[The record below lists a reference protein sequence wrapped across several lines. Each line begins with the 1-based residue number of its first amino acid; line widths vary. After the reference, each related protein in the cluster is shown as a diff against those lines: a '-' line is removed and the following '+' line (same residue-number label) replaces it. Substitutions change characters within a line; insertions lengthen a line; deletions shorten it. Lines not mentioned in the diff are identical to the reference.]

1 MWVLNNHASNILL
14 VDKRDSKT
22 HLLIKR
28 VSELQLLPSGPSDIP
43 FSIRKTQSSESF
55 QCGLQQIIISR
66 KKRSHFYQWG
76 FSIHSTNESLPPSHS
91 YQRAL
96 SYTPSVQ
103 RRFSAFL
110 PSPEWVRASSLNL
123 GCLSS
128 SAGRGSRQAPSDKW
142 MLRIPPSD

>member
-1 MWVLNNHASNILL
+1 MPQIYSLWTRGIQKLTFRSRECQSFKFCPVAPQTFLSPYRRL
-14 VDKRDSKT
+14 R
-22 HLLIKR
+22 
-28 VSELQLLPSGPSDIP
+28 
-43 FSIRKTQSSESF
+43 SSESF

-76 FSIHSTNESLPPSHS
+76 FSIPSTNEGLPPSHS

-110 PSPEWVRASSLNL
+110 PSPEWVRASPLNL
-123 GCLSS
+123 GCLRS
-128 SAGRGSRQAPSDKW
+128 SAGRGSRPAPSDKW